1 MMRISAIIK
10 KREGLAKTVHFMKEV
25 KTIYD
30 HQLVMLCKNILYQ
43 VNGNEKLK
51 KIFAI
56 KMAQE
61 QKIIWTAKCLEE
73 YNYNIGKDKNNWI
86 KMAIKILNEEDIYL
100 CNHEIRDK
108 IQITL

>member
-1 MMRISAIIK
+1 
-10 KREGLAKTVHFMKEV
+10 
-25 KTIYD
+25 
-30 HQLVMLCKNILYQ
+30 MLCKNISYQ

-86 KMAIKILNEEDIYL
+86 KMANKNFKWRRYL
-100 CNHEIRDK
+100 PVQSWNKR
-108 IQITL
+108 